1 MQTRRDFMRAAGL
14 GSASLLMPL
23 PSPLGLPGQ
32 PAGELKLS
40 LAQWS
45 LHRALNAGQLRPLDF
60 PRTALETYGIP
71 AVEYV
76 NQFYADQVRDLAYW
90 KELRRQTDDLGVT
103 NVLIMVDNEGLLGD
117 PDPGKRQEA
126 VDNHMKW
133 AEAAHTLGC
142 HAIRVNAFGSGSRE
156 ELRANLSDGL
166 GRLAEKAT
174 PYEISVLVENHGLHT
189 SDGRFMAD
197 LIRGVGHPGLGT
209 LPDFGNWCLNA
220 EWGSTQGG
228 SCTDNYGPEN
238 GLADFLP
245 LAMGVSAKSYD
256 FDAQGNETL
265 LPYRQLLQQVKDA
278 GYQGHIGIEYEGN
291 RLGEPE
297 GIRATKALLER
308 LWPTLD

>member
-1 MQTRRDFMRAAGL
+1 MPTRRKFLQTTGL
-14 GSASLLMPL
+14 GSAAMLMPA
-23 PSPLGLPGQ
+23 PTAFGFAGSPAPG
-32 PAGELKLS
+32 LKLS

-45 LHRALNAGQLRPLDF
+45 LHRALNEGRLSPIDF
-60 PRTALETYGIP
+60 PRVAIKDYGIT

-76 NQFYADQVRDLAYW
+76 NQFYVDHATDLSFW
-90 KELRRQTDDLGVT
+90 RSLRRQTDDLGVQ

-117 PDPGKRQEA
+117 PDPTKRQEA
-126 VDNHMKW
+126 VNNHLKW
-133 AEAAHTLGC
+133 AEAAYELGC

-156 ELRANLSDGL
+156 ALRENLSDGL

-174 PYEISVLVENHGLHT
+174 PYEINVLVENHGLHT
-189 SDGRFMAD
+189 SDGRFMAE

-209 LPDFGNWCLNA
+209 LPDFGNWCLA
-220 EWGSTQGG
+220 VEWGSTQGG
-228 SCTDNYGPEN
+228 ACTDNYGPEN

-256 FDAQGNETL
+256 FDAAGNETL
-265 LPYRQLLQQVKDA
+265 LPYRALLQQVKDA
-278 GYQGHIGIEYEGN
+278 GYQGYIGIEYEGN

-308 LWPTLD
+308 LWSQLE

>member
-1 MQTRRDFMRAAGL
+1 MQAAGL
-14 GSASLLMPL
+14 GSAALLMPA
-23 PSPLGLPGQ
+23 PYTFGF
-32 PAGELKLS
+32 AGPVAPELKLS

-45 LHRALNAGQLRPLDF
+45 LHRALGAGQLKAIDF
-60 PRTALETYGIP
+60 PRTALSAYGIQ

-76 NQFYADQVRDLAYW
+76 NQFYMEYANDLTFW
-90 KELRRQTDDLGVT
+90 KDLRRETDDLGVT

-117 PDPGKRQEA
+117 PDAGKRQEA

-133 AEAAHTLGC
+133 VEAAYELGC
-142 HAIRVNAFGSGSRE
+142 HAIRVNAFGRGTRE
-156 ELRANLSDGL
+156 QLRENLSDGL

-174 PYEISVLVENHGLHT
+174 PYEINVLVENHGLHS

-209 LPDFGNWCLNA
+209 LPDFGNWCLA
-220 EWGSTQGG
+220 VEWGSTQGG
-228 SCTDNYGPEN
+228 TCSDNYGPEN

-256 FDAQGNETL
+256 FDAAGNETL
-265 LPYRQLLQQVKDA
+265 LPYQALLQQVKDA
-278 GYQGHIGIEYEGN
+278 GYQGYIGIEYEGN

-308 LWPTLD
+308 L

>member
-1 MQTRRDFMRAAGL
+1 MQTVGL

-23 PSPLGLPGQ
+23 PYPLGLPGQ
-32 PAGELKLS
+32 PAGQLKLS

-76 NQFYADQVRDLAYW
+76 NQFYVDQVRDLAFW

-117 PDPGKRQEA
+117 PNAGKRLEA
-126 VDNHMKW
+126 VNNHMKW
-133 AEAAHTLGC
+133 VEAAYELGC
-142 HAIRVNAFGSGSRE
+142 HAIRVNAFGNGSRE
-156 ELRANLSDGL
+156 QLHENLSDGL

-174 PYEISVLVENHGLHT
+174 PFEISVLVENHGLHT

-291 RLGEPE
+291 RLSESE
-297 GIRATKALLER
+297 GIQATKSLLER

>member
-1 MQTRRDFMRAAGL
+1 MPTRRNFIRTAGL
-14 GSASLLMPL
+14 GSAALLMPV
-23 PSPLGLPGQ
+23 PSGLGLSGA
-32 PAGELKLS
+32 PAGELRLS

-45 LHRALNAGQLRPLDF
+45 LHRALNAGQLRPVDF

-76 NQFYADQVRDLAYW
+76 NQFYTDQVRDLAFW

-117 PDPGKRQEA
+117 PDAGKRLEA
-126 VDNHMKW
+126 VNNHMKW
-133 AEAAHTLGC
+133 VEVAYELGC
-142 HAIRVNAFGSGSRE
+142 HAIRVNAFGTGSRE
-156 ELRANLSDGL
+156 ELHANLSDGL

-174 PYEISVLVENHGLHT
+174 PMEISILVENHGLHS
-189 SDGRFMAD
+189 SDGRFIAD

-209 LPDFGNWCLNA
+209 LPDFGNWCLA
-220 EWGSTQGG
+220 VEWGSTQGG
-228 SCTDNYGPEN
+228 ACTDNYGPEN

-256 FDAQGNETL
+256 FDAEGNETL
-265 LPYRQLLQQVKDA
+265 LPYRQLLQQVKDS

-291 RLGEPE
+291 RLSEPE
-297 GIRATKALLER
+297 GIRATKALIER